1 MCEGWDQWWGSRPLR
16 SAAKIT
22 HDVGWNVNARI
33 LRWTLSLA
41 LLTALVG
48 AESAQAQ
55 LRLGGGIHYMRNL
68 GDITDDGNIDLS
80 QNSVSIVGS
89 ALFDLGLVS
98 LDGQVEYIFN
108 YVGTDEALWQPSA
121 WALLG
126 GLVYG
131 GAGIGIGYTD
141 GAWQNDPFYAL
152 RAGVDLPL
160 GGVDLDAYATYRFQ
174 GDPDFEA
181 LTGED
186 LDSITFAVLLR
197 FAL

>member
-1 MCEGWDQWWGSRPLR
+1 MNMR
-16 SAAKIT
+16 
-22 HDVGWNVNARI
+22 VGRI
-33 LRWTLSLA
+33 SLLLA
-41 LLTALVG
+41 LLVAVVG
-48 AESAQAQ
+48 AESVQAQ
-55 LRLGGGIHYMRNL
+55 LRVGGGIHYLRNL
-68 GDITDDGNIDLS
+68 GDITDDGSVDLS

-89 ALFDLGLVS
+89 ALFDLGLIS
-98 LDGQVEYIFN
+98 LDGQLEYVFN

-141 GAWQNDPFYAL
+141 GEWQEAPFYAL

-160 GGVDLDAYATYRFQ
+160 GSVDLDAYASYRFQ
-174 GDPDFEA
+174 GDPAIEA
-181 LTGED
+181 LTDED